1 MMLGPKYQC
10 CRLLLVV
17 CRQENNGARFSW
29 RSRPGPKKYMA
40 AEEISEVPACLVQ
53 FTLGDARISARAAK
67 STNLLCPSLVTY
79 RNHVILTV
87 SLLLVVG
94 LILVNVLKVCLSSPR
109 ARFISGM
116 YPGCSLPPPG
126 AFHVPVGHAACQYM
140 PETHRSISRFLFFLR
155 GARAVNIA
163 LYSGVVFR
171 AGHSSCP
178 AGGRELRTQARPRQA
193 SAATDERRP
202 RQPSRGKHAGFF
214 FFFCDGGASPHTC

>member
-87 SLLLVVG
+87 SLLFVVG
-94 LILVNVLKVCLSSPR
+94 LILVNVLKVCLSSPK
-109 ARFISGM
+109 ARFISGCIRVVAYPPLEHFM
-116 YPGCSLPPPG
+116 YQLGMQRVSICPKRIG
-126 AFHVPVGHAACQYM
+126 A
-140 PETHRSISRFLFFLR
+140 
-155 GARAVNIA
+155 
-163 LYSGVVFR
+163 
-171 AGHSSCP
+171 
-178 AGGRELRTQARPRQA
+178 
-193 SAATDERRP
+193 
-202 RQPSRGKHAGFF
+202 SRG
-214 FFFCDGGASPHTC
+214 FCFSYEVPAP